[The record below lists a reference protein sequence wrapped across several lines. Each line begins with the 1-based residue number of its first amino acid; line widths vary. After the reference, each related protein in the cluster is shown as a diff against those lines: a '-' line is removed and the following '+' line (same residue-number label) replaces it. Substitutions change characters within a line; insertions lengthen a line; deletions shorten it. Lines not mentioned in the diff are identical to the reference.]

1 MIHLKHLFNEQFF
14 NKNEL
19 VNDKDLIAAV
29 DKFIPKDIPTG
40 DNRLKNY
47 FYQHQNEIDKII
59 QNFVDTRGTSNAM
72 PVSYGNTIQA
82 FSEIYAKRIQG
93 IDLEEDAVNERT
105 NDPTFSKKEAL
116 QLLKDMASGAKNY
129 REDIAY
135 LGYLTR
141 DAWGEYGKELTD
153 LYNAFEEL
161 EDALNQQDNVHI
173 KSYYK
178 VIMSIVARME
188 ELDGYK
194 NEQSTRQFKDTG
206 NPDWQHK
213 DSGNEFPVPGELIT
227 NRFGEPEEDV
237 NEQTSDDQTKE
248 DIINTLSGLHNES
261 GLEFHEWIIDQGFD
275 ALEATASKK
284 LIGQWLDAKK
294 QKKSIIPKLDDKA
307 KAYGIAMGKYIE
319 TELSNSE
326 RSNLLRVGKS
336 ITRVE

>member
-19 VNDKDLIAAV
+19 VNDKDLQKDV
-29 DKFIPKDIPTG
+29 DTFIPNQNLDQIGFQNWFLRHQEEIKRIT
-40 DNRLKNY
+40 LNY
-47 FYQHQNEIDKII
+47 MKSHPGSEWQKVI
-59 QNFVDTRGTSNAM
+59 S
-72 PVSYGNTIQA
+72 A
-82 FSEIYAKRIQG
+82 FAEIYAKKTQG
-93 IDLEEDAVNERT
+93 IDFEEAKIMKERT